1 MHRTRRPGRVGVAAI
16 AAAVALSAAA
26 FAAAIAGPAHAAE
39 VVQVRMKALVYT
51 PTTIS
56 AHVGDT
62 IEWINDDFVAHTA
75 TARNGD
81 WDINIPPNATRRV
94 VLGHAGTVAFYCRFH
109 PNMKGEVA
117 VTPP

>member
-1 MHRTRRPGRVGVAAI
+1 MSITWRPGRVGAAAI
-16 AAAVALSAAA
+16 AAAMALSAAM
-26 FAAAIAGPAHAAE
+26 AGAAHAAE

-56 AHVGDT
+56 VHVGDT

-94 VLGHAGTVAFYCRFH
+94 VLSHAGTVQFYCRFH
-109 PNMKGEVA
+109 PNMKGEVS
-117 VTPP
+117 VLGP